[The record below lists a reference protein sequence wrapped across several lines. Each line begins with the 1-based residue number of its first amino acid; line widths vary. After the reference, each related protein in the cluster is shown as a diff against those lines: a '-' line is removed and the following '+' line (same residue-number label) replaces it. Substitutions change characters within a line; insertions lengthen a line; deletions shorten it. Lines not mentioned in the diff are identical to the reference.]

1 MNATKKYLDKILK
14 PKFSPKFL
22 SLLYSMLEIHEKN
35 RPDFI
40 ELEKIM
46 KKWK

>member
-1 MNATKKYLDKILK
+1 MKGVKKYLEKLLK
-14 PKFSPKFL
+14 EKYSYKFINLIS
-22 SLLYSMLEIHEKN
+22 SMLEIHEKN

>member
-1 MNATKKYLDKILK
+1 MIGIRKYLEKLLK
-14 PKFSPKFL
+14 GKYSQKFI
-22 SLLYSMLEIHEKN
+22 SLLASMLEIHENN

>member
-1 MNATKKYLDKILK
+1 MKGVKKYLEKILK
-14 PKFSPKFL
+14 GKYSIKFI
-22 SLLYSMLEIHEKN
+22 SLIGNMLEIHEKN

-40 ELEKIM
+40 EMEKIM

>member
-1 MNATKKYLDKILK
+1 MVEIKKFLDKLLK
-14 PKFSPKFL
+14 GKYSQKFL
-22 SLLYSMLEIHEKN
+22 SLLISMLEIHEKN

-46 KKWK
+46 NNWI